1 MSHDPTPNDQEVTIG
16 IPYLSPT
23 LNETTAV
30 TRNIRKNNKT
40 QQKNTKTN
48 EKEQKN
54 EAGNNTR
61 STALGIMDIDQDKTK
76 NGTTGKKRSAPIS
89 PGIGTSEALDTLK
102 LTNKEHLN
110 EQQMEFITKF
120 NKYQKQIEC
129 SKCKGTWLNI
139 DRIDHIEIEDEE
151 YAEIVLLCKKCTK
164 KFTTAEVQELIT
176 KVTKEKKRQIGDTRV
191 TTNDKKKTGEVKY
204 TADVEAVMEQYE
216 RAREKISCNKCGTI
230 GTIQKNGRNQGKPP
244 KPQYKCKQ
252 CEKGTTFAEMKTIL
266 KYETTKK
273 NEEQMQTDTEE
284 KSDFEDDD
292 ENDVPDIAD
301 TEMEQDEELAGE
313 INVWN
318 EMKLLKKRL
327 EKTEKET
334 KKMQELIREN
344 INLKKE
350 NIELKKKMREME
362 EENETEEYNETN
374 NNNNNYQEEN
384 LNQSKIQDSN
394 TNSHNEF
401 PYLKATKSNIAQQQ
415 NNNNNNWTKRRKNQ
429 FFRQNNPTKKQLE
442 IATRTLE
449 EKKEDNNFINIHIPC
464 KRRMKPSEI
473 RKKLAY
479 VGIDNI
485 QVLDTYCPDWDTVL
499 LLIHEKYKDT
509 AEKKLEQAG
518 IFTKEYNY
526 LHISHLRDS
535 KLAGL
540 STEEKVAKLQQIR
553 NNCSMRALEFIREPV
568 KKSVARCFYRQ
579 NIISEDQLKQILT
592 GRNTNEAMDIF
603 QEPATEEQPIGG
615 NPEASQKTTATN

>member
-54 EAGNNTR
+54 EAGNNTP

-216 RAREKISCNKCGTI
+216 LAREKISCNKCGTI

-384 LNQSKIQDSN
+384 LNQ
-394 TNSHNEF
+394 
-401 PYLKATKSNIAQQQ
+401 
-415 NNNNNNWTKRRKNQ
+415 R
-429 FFRQNNPTKKQLE
+429 
-442 IATRTLE
+442 
-449 EKKEDNNFINIHIPC
+449 
-464 KRRMKPSEI
+464 
-473 RKKLAY
+473 
-479 VGIDNI
+479 IDNI

-509 AEKKLEQAG
+509 AEKKLG
-518 IFTKEYNY
+518 TGG
-526 LHISHLRDS
+526 DS

-540 STEEKVAKLQQIR
+540 STEEKIAKLEQIR

-579 NIISEDQLKQILT
+579 ILLAKTNLKQILT

-603 QEPATEEQPIGG
+603 QEPATEEQPIGAKT
-615 NPEASQKTTATN
+615 NPEDHLSK

>member
-1 MSHDPTPNDQEVTIG
+1 
-16 IPYLSPT
+16 
-23 LNETTAV
+23 
-30 TRNIRKNNKT
+30 
-40 QQKNTKTN
+40 
-48 EKEQKN
+48 
-54 EAGNNTR
+54 
-61 STALGIMDIDQDKTK
+61 
-76 NGTTGKKRSAPIS
+76 
-89 PGIGTSEALDTLK
+89 
-102 LTNKEHLN
+102 
-110 EQQMEFITKF
+110 MEFITKF

-151 YAEIVLLCKKCTK
+151 YAEIVLLRKNCTK

-191 TTNDKKKTGEVKY
+191 TANDKN
-204 TADVEAVMEQYE
+204 M
-216 RAREKISCNKCGTI
+216 
-230 GTIQKNGRNQGKPP
+230 
-244 KPQYKCKQ
+244 KQ
-252 CEKGTTFAEMKTIL
+252 Q
-266 KYETTKK
+266 KK
-273 NEEQMQTDTEE
+273 NEEQMQTGTEE

-292 ENDVPDIAD
+292 ESDVPDIAD

-350 NIELKKKMREME
+350 NIELKRKMREME
-362 EENETEEYNETN
+362 EENETEEYNETNN

-442 IATRTLE
+442 IATRTFE

-592 GRNTNEAMDIF
+592 GRNMNEAMDIF
-603 QEPATEEQPIGG
+603 QEPAKEEQPIGDAIVSTPNDNSRIPKLPKLHTRPTFKPITPARFKRQRLLYIALG
-615 NPEASQKTTATN
+615 IIPFRPGHN